1 MKKIIFYV
9 TALVMGVALTTSC
22 IFNNNYDQ
30 NVDYTVSYGL
40 LIDDGDVGY
49 RNCILTDSG
58 LRMII
63 YESNV
68 TQQDIDK
75 QKERVLAN
83 YTILSGPDDYGDY
96 YVCLNGFYELLTDE
110 IPPKSSLSEEQKSN
124 LGGDPI
130 YVTTATISG
139 DYLNMPL
146 VALYNSSSQEVAHKI
161 QLVFNDEASTSTN
174 FVFELYHNAYT
185 DKNGSTAVGKYSS
198 FPLKRIVPQDPT
210 KPVGIELRWR
220 WYQGAS
226 VGDCVVGGTYIPGSK
241 ESVVLQGTYG
251 SQM

>member
-1 MKKIIFYV
+1 MKKIILYV
-9 TALVMGVALTTSC
+9 AALVMSVALNTSC
-22 IFNNNYDQ
+22 DKMRSPEGP
-30 NVDYTVSYGL
+30 DYVVSYGI
-40 LIDDGDVGY
+40 LIDDGVGY
-49 RNCILTDSG
+49 RNCIVTDSG
-58 LRMII
+58 LKMYI
-63 YESNV
+63 YETNI
-68 TQQDIDK
+68 TQQDINN

-83 YTILSGPDDYGDY
+83 YTILEGPDSYGDY
-96 YVCLNGFYELLTDE
+96 YIRLNGFYALLTDE
-110 IPPKSSLSEEQKSN
+110 IPPISSLTEDQKKN
-124 LGGDPI
+124 LGEDPI

-146 VALYNSSSQEVAHKI
+146 VALYNSSSEEVAHKI
-161 QLVFNDEASTSTN
+161 QLVFNDKESTEHN

-185 DKNGSTAVGKYSS
+185 DKNGSTAIGRYSS

-220 WYQGAS
+220 WYHGSS
-226 VGDCVVGGTYIPGSK
+226 VNDCVVGGTYYPGSK

>member
-1 MKKIIFYV
+1 MKKVIFYF
-9 TALVMGVALTTSC
+9 TALVMGLALNTSC
-22 IFNNNYDQ
+22 ILSNNGEDEP
-30 NVDYTVSYGL
+30 DYVVSYGC
-40 LIDDGDVGY
+40 LIDDGGVGY
-49 RNCILTDSG
+49 RNCIVTDSG
-58 LRMII
+58 LHMII

-83 YTILSGPDDYGDY
+83 YTILSGPDEYGDY
-96 YVCLNGFYELLTDE
+96 YICLNGFYELLTDE
-110 IPPKSSLSEEQKSN
+110 IPPKSSLSEEQKKN
-124 LGGDPI
+124 LGNDPI

-146 VALYNSSSQEVAHKI
+146 VALYNSSGEEVAHKI
-161 QLVFNDEASTSTN
+161 QLVFNDEASTPDN

-185 DKNGSTAVGKYSS
+185 DKNGSTAIGKYSS

-210 KPVGIELRWR
+210 KSVGIELRWR

-226 VGDCVVGGTYIPGSK
+226 VGDCVVGGSYTPGNK
-241 ESVVLQGTYG
+241 ATVQLTGTYG